1 MKCKIAIFAALLF
14 TAAQTAA
21 QTFIDQV
28 DGGSALICSNDSG
41 EWVCK
46 PISVETIRELGYT
59 DVEGTILI
67 DEPVEEEKEETDDVN
82 EEEECGC

>member
-1 MKCKIAIFAALLF
+1 MRVLIFASLLF
-14 TAAQTAA
+14 AAAPTAA

-28 DGGSALICSNDSG
+28 DGGSALVCSNDSG

-46 PISVETIRELGYT
+46 PISIEQIRALGFT

-67 DEPVEEEKEETDDVN
+67 DEPLEEEKEEVP
-82 EEEECGC
+82 GC